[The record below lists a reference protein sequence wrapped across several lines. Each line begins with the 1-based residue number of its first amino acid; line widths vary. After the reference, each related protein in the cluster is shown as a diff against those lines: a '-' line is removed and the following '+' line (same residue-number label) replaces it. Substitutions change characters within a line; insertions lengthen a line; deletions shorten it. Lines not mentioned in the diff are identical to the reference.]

1 MQEGFPHGE
10 GEGAVIDER
19 EERSVSWLNKAM
31 AGRNAHTRY
40 KGVMPKYAKPKDA
53 PWREG
58 WFLAEE
64 GKDVMKVYRLGKTP
78 RIVGSWRVDNA
89 LDALKTFEK
98 MKQSLEEEAAVE
110 TIPPERKAELL
121 EEISF
126 LADCVSNAGRTVRL
140 NKRFGKQNGN
150 GKS

>member
-10 GEGAVIDER
+10 GEGAMTDER
-19 EERSVSWLNKAM
+19 EERSMSWLNKAIS
-31 AGRNAHTRY
+31 GRNAHTRY
-40 KGVMPKYAKPKDA
+40 KGVMPKYAIPKDA

-64 GKDVMKVYRLGKTP
+64 GKDVAKVYRLGKTP

-98 MKQSLEEEAAVE
+98 MKESLESEMAIE
-110 TIPPERKAELL
+110 TITPERKAALQ
-121 EEISF
+121 EEIDF
-126 LADCVSNAGRTVRL
+126 LADCVANAGRTVRI
-140 NKRFGKQNGN
+140 NKRFGK
-150 GKS
+150 